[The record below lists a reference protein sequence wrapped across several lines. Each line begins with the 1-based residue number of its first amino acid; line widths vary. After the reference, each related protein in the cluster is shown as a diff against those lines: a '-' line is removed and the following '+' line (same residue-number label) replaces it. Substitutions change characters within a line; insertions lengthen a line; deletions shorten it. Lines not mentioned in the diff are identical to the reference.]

1 MIFCTDPL
9 LRLCRVGIGN
19 APSNE
24 RQTRQAE
31 GKESTLQER
40 IEQIASAK
48 TPLIR
53 NSWYVAATSDEIGE
67 ALTARWLLGRSVLV
81 YRISTGEV
89 AALDN
94 RCPHR
99 SFPLSGGYR
108 EGDNV
113 VCAYHGMEFG
123 PDGKCH
129 KVPAITKTP
138 ANIRTVTYPVVERH
152 PLVWIWMG
160 DPKAADESLIPS
172 HLALD
177 EEGWATV
184 NGYYHLKAN
193 YVGIHENLQDLSHFE
208 HLHRTSIGAPSQ
220 AVANIDVDDRPDGIY
235 STRVYADIPA
245 PPLWKRLLN
254 LGGERLTRT
263 IVESFRSPA
272 LCEAATTLTDVSL
285 PEGAD
290 RDYQLRILHFITPEF
305 QDTTHYFW
313 FFVRDFQID
322 DPSVG
327 EEVYAG
333 IKAAF
338 MEDKVALEGIQEI
351 ASLDDREDFR
361 EMSFMSDKAGIL
373 LRRRLAKLA
382 NAEHVPIGNEG
393 GDRSALLE
401 TANA

>member
-1 MIFCTDPL
+1 M
-9 LRLCRVGIGN
+9 
-19 APSNE
+19 
-24 RQTRQAE
+24 
-31 GKESTLQER
+31 
-40 IEQIASAK
+40 EQIASAK

-53 NSWYVAATSDEIGE
+53 NNWYVAATSDEIGD
-67 ALTARWLLGRSVLV
+67 ALKARWLLGRSVLL
-81 YRISTGEV
+81 YRTSSGEV

-99 SFPLSGGYR
+99 SFPLSAGYR

-138 ANIRTVTYPVVERH
+138 ANIRTVTYRVAERP

-160 DPKAADESLIPS
+160 DPQAADESLIPS
-172 HLALD
+172 HLPLD

-184 NGYYHLKAN
+184 NGYYHMKAN

-220 AVANIDVDDRPDGIY
+220 AIANIDVDDRPDGIY

-327 EEVYAG
+327 DEVYAG

-382 NAEHVPIGNEG
+382 NAEQAPTGNGG
-393 GDRSALLE
+393 GDGSALRSP
-401 TANA
+401 